1 MKSKGSLTE
10 SHDVVKKTGPK
21 RNQGIKGVNPPL
33 HECARIDTL
42 YITRNRT
49 ADVNILGVTYLLIR
63 KSMRC
68 REDFRQ

>member
-1 MKSKGSLTE
+1 MHGLVGV
-10 SHDVVKKTGPK
+10 DVVKKTGPK

-49 ADVNILGVTYLLIR
+49 TDVNILGMTYLLAR
-63 KSMRC
+63 KSTRISVLKD
-68 REDFRQ
+68 RERH